1 MIKYQITD
9 ESINFEGRVLNRIR
23 ALASFGDVREGDL
36 GGYIEKQENLGILT
50 QEGSPW
56 IYDDAKVFGDAIV
69 AVNGK
74 VKDNAIVCEKAMIS
88 DNAVISNNAKLFGR
102 AHAGGAAEIKDNAAV
117 SGHVRILDGAKV
129 SGDIEVKGYTSIW
142 GDTRISGDSKFE
154 GCINIYN
161 NTIEKLQAG
170 SIVNINNNLMYVENV
185 DDFNENFEA
194 YRVYPL
200 GELPSTS
207 QSFGLPNN
215 LQRGINNFTYF
226 QDEKYFLNLDKKYQL
241 KFSTVDRIMIQ
252 AENQFKNKVSKVV
265 DFLNEKGLISE
276 NDLNKN
282 TINKSK
288 VLTNNSAGLEL

>member
-23 ALASFGDVREGDL
+23 ALASFGDVKEGDL
-36 GGYIEKQENLGILT
+36 GGFIEKQENLSILT
-50 QEGSPW
+50 QEGNSW
-56 IYDDAKVFGDAIV
+56 IYDDAKVFGEAII

-74 VKDNAIVCEKAMIS
+74 VKDNAIVFEKAMIS

-102 AHAGGAAEIKDNAAV
+102 AYAGGAAEIKDNAVV
-117 SGHVRILDGAKV
+117 SGHVKILDGAKI
-129 SGDIEVKGYTSIW
+129 SGDIKVKGYTSIW
-142 GDTRISGDSKFE
+142 GDTSISGDSKFE

-170 SIVNINNNLMYVENV
+170 SIININNNLMYVQNV

-200 GELPSTS
+200 GELPSIS

-215 LQRGINNFTYF
+215 LQKGINNFTYF

-276 NDLNKN
+276 NNLNKN
-282 TINKSK
+282 TINKSN